1 MASHGSKNMINV
13 KCFKGVCP
21 IGNCGAQ
28 GRGARKMGKSYE
40 DMEEIRRKVFNHV
53 KFSSYHQGVYSSD
66 EDIIDFLDS
75 NVADWCIEENEEWD
89 QDEFD
94 QVMQTQDAEKGGQK
108 GAAEPEAEKGAG
120 GSADWRGGKGKGKSS
135 LEQSLQAQIK
145 KQTANMLHFT
155 KAASTCISALR
166 VAAQISRDAASSFD
180 RERTNLEEGCEEMI
194 SAFGLA
200 PRSWS
205 SSASASSR
213 HQSIEADTYQLAS
226 AVRGKGGRPRH
237 APY

>member
-66 EDIIDFLDS
+66 EDIISFLDS

-108 GAAEPEAEKGAG
+108 EAEPEAEKGAG
-120 GSADWRGGKGKGKSS
+120 GSADWRGGKCKGKSS

-205 SSASASSR
+205 SSAGSR
-213 HQSIEADTYQLAS
+213 HHVQSIEGETYQLAS